1 MYNNQYEEYMRNS
14 LGYNMPM
21 MNMNQM
27 GMNQINMN
35 QMNMNNMTEMYE
47 SENNFSCNQTID
59 DMYPE
64 IYRIIYP
71 MVCKACMAV
80 DENISEDLVSRMVN
94 EIYMNV
100 ENMEVMQE
108 CRGSSISVSPQPSK
122 SSKSESLSSS
132 RTGSSLSSSSSSSSN
147 SSSSVRQQETRQRN
161 PLLRDFIRVLVLREL
176 LGNPGRPRPPRPPFR
191 PPFGGGMGPGQGPRP
206 PFGPQPRSPYEY

>member
-27 GMNQINMN
+27 GMNQMNMN
-35 QMNMNNMTEMYE
+35 QMNMNNMTEIYE
-47 SENNFSCNQTID
+47 SENNFSCNQAVE

-100 ENMEVMQE
+100 ENMECMQE
-108 CRGSSISVSPQPSK
+108 TRGSSISVSPQASKTSK
-122 SSKSESLSSS
+122 SDSLSSS
-132 RTGSSLSSSSSSSSN
+132 SRTSSSLISTSSSSSSSSV
-147 SSSSVRQQETRQRN
+147 SRQETRQRN
-161 PLLRDFIRVLVLREL
+161 PLLRDLIRILVLREL
-176 LGNPGRPRPPRPPFR
+176 IGNPGRPRPPFR

>member
-27 GMNQINMN
+27 DMN
-35 QMNMNNMTEMYE
+35 QMNMNTMQEMYE
-47 SENNFSCNQTID
+47 SENNFSCNQVVD

-64 IYRIIYP
+64 IYKIIYP
-71 MVCKACMAV
+71 MVCKACMVV

-100 ENMEVMQE
+100 ENMECMQE
-108 CRGSSISVSPQPSK
+108 TRGSSISVSPQVSK
-122 SSKSESLSSS
+122 SSKSDTLSSSS
-132 RTGSSLSSSSSSSSN
+132 RTGSSLSSSSSSSNISG
-147 SSSSVRQQETRQRN
+147 SRQQETRQRN
-161 PLLRDFIRVLVLREL
+161 PLLRDLIRILVLREL
-176 LGNPGRPRPPRPPFR
+176 LGNPGRPRPQFRPPYR
-191 PPFGGGMGPGQGPRP
+191 PPFGPGPGPRP
-206 PFGPQPRSPYEY
+206 PFGTQPRSPYVY

>member
-21 MNMNQM
+21 MSMNQM
-27 GMNQINMN
+27 GMN
-35 QMNMNNMTEMYE
+35 QMNMNNMSEMYE
-47 SENNFSCNQTID
+47 SENNFSCNQVVD

-94 EIYMNV
+94 EIYVNV
-100 ENMEVMQE
+100 ENMECVQE
-108 CRGSSISVSPQPSK
+108 TRGSSISVSPQVSK
-122 SSKSESLSSS
+122 SSKSDLSSSS
-132 RTGSSLSSSSSSSSN
+132 RTGSSLSSTSSSSS

-161 PLLRDFIRVLVLREL
+161 PLLRDLIRILVLREL
-176 LGNPGRPRPPRPPFR
+176 LGNPGRPRPQFRPPFR

>member
-27 GMNQINMN
+27 GMNQMNMN

-47 SENNFSCNQTID
+47 SENNFSCNQVVD

-108 CRGSSISVSPQPSK
+108 CRGSSISVSPQASK
-122 SSKSESLSSS
+122 SSKSDSLSSS
-132 RTGSSLSSSSSSSSN
+132 RTGSNLSSSSSSSSN
-147 SSSSVRQQETRQRN
+147 SLSSVRQQETRQRN
-161 PLLRDFIRVLVLREL
+161 PLLRDLIRILVLREL
-176 LGNPGRPRPPRPPFR
+176 LGNPGRPRPPFRPPVR
-191 PPFGGGMGPGQGPRP
+191 PPFGPGPGPRP
-206 PFGPQPRSPYEY
+206 PFPGPQPRSPYEY

>member
-27 GMNQINMN
+27 GMNMN
-35 QMNMNNMTEMYE
+35 GMQEMYE
-47 SENNFSCNQTID
+47 SENNFSCNQVVD

-64 IYRIIYP
+64 IYKIIYP

-100 ENMEVMQE
+100 ENMECVQE
-108 CRGSSISVSPQPSK
+108 TRGSTISVSPPASK
-122 SSKSESLSSS
+122 SSKSDSLSS
-132 RTGSSLSSSSSSSSN
+132 RTGSSLSSSYSLSSSSN
-147 SSSSVRQQETRQRN
+147 ISSVGRQQETRQRN
-161 PLLRDFIRVLVLREL
+161 PLLRDLIRILVLREL
-176 LGNPGRPRPPRPPFR
+176 LGNPGRPRPPFRPPVR

-206 PFGPQPRSPYEY
+206 PFSGTGPRPPYEY

>member
-14 LGYNMPM
+14 LGYNGMPIM
-21 MNMNQM
+21 
-27 GMNQINMN
+27 NMN
-35 QMNMNNMTEMYE
+35 QMNMNQMNTNQMNMNTMNEMYE
-47 SENNFSCNQTID
+47 TENTCNQMSVD

-64 IYRIIYP
+64 IYKIIYP

-80 DENISEDLVSRMVN
+80 DENVSEDLVSRITN

-100 ENMEVMQE
+100 ENMECVQE
-108 CRGSSISVSPQPSK
+108 TRGSTISVSPQTSK
-122 SSKSESLSSS
+122 SSKGDSLSSS
-132 RTGSSLSSSSSSSSN
+132 RTGSSLSSSSSN
-147 SSSSVRQQETRQRN
+147 SSVSSARQQETRQRN
-161 PLLRDFIRVLVLREL
+161 PLLRDLIRILVLREL
-176 LGNPGRPRPPRPPFR
+176 LGNPSRPRPPFRPPYR

>member
-27 GMNQINMN
+27 DMNQMNMN
-35 QMNMNNMTEMYE
+35 QMNMNTMTEMYE
-47 SENNFSCNQTID
+47 AENTCNQMSVA

-80 DENISEDLVSRMVN
+80 DENVSEDLVSRITN
-94 EIYMNV
+94 EVYMNV
-100 ENMEVMQE
+100 EQMEKMGFSGIE
-108 CRGSSISVSPQPSK
+108 EK
-122 SSKSESLSSS
+122 HF
-132 RTGSSLSSSSSSSSN
+132 
-147 SSSSVRQQETRQRN
+147 
-161 PLLRDFIRVLVLREL
+161 FID
-176 LGNPGRPRPPRPPFR
+176 NIF
-191 PPFGGGMGPGQGPRP
+191 
-206 PFGPQPRSPYEY
+206 Y

>member
-27 GMNQINMN
+27 DMN
-35 QMNMNNMTEMYE
+35 QMNMNTMQEMYE
-47 SENNFSCNQTID
+47 SENNFSCNQVVD

-64 IYRIIYP
+64 IYKIIYP

-80 DENISEDLVSRMVN
+80 NENISEDLVSRMVN

-100 ENMEVMQE
+100 ENMECMQE
-108 CRGSSISVSPQPSK
+108 TRGSSISVSPQASK
-122 SSKSESLSSS
+122 SLKSDSLSSS
-132 RTGSSLSSSSSSSSN
+132 RTGSSSSSTSSN
-147 SSSSVRQQETRQRN
+147 SSVSSVRQQETRQRN

-191 PPFGGGMGPGQGPRP
+191 PPYGGMGPGQGPRP

>member
-27 GMNQINMN
+27 GMNQ
-35 QMNMNNMTEMYE
+35 MNMNEMYE
-47 SENNFSCNQTID
+47 SENNFSCNQVVD

-100 ENMEVMQE
+100 ENMECMQE
-108 CRGSSISVSPQPSK
+108 TRGSSISVSPQASK
-122 SSKSESLSSS
+122 SSKSDLTNTS
-132 RTGSSLSSSSSSSSN
+132 RTGSGLSSSSSSSSV
-147 SSSSVRQQETRQRN
+147 SSSVRQQETRQRN
-161 PLLRDFIRVLVLREL
+161 PLLRDLIRILVLREL
-176 LGNPGRPRPPRPPFR
+176 LGNPGRPRPTFRPPYR

-206 PFGPQPRSPYEY
+206 PFPGPQPRSPYEY